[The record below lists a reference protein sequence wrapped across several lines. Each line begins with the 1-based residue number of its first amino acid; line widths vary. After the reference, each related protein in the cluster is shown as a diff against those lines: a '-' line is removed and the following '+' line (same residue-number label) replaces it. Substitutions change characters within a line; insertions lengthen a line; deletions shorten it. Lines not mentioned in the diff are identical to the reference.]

1 MGGKGNS
8 RRRRE
13 GSAKVT
19 PLTDAQL
26 RAYFAYLYGPDEPA
40 PAIVDASDD
49 ALEPLPVPPNPNE
62 LETWQDVIQ
71 SPTPESD

>member
-1 MGGKGNS
+1 MGGKSNS

-26 RAYFAYLYGPDEPA
+26 RAYFAFLYGPDEPS
-40 PAIVDASDD
+40 PAIAGASDD
-49 ALEPLPVPPNPNE
+49 ALEPLPVPPNPNPE
-62 LETWQDVIQ
+62 ETWSDLIT
-71 SPTPESD
+71 PTPESE